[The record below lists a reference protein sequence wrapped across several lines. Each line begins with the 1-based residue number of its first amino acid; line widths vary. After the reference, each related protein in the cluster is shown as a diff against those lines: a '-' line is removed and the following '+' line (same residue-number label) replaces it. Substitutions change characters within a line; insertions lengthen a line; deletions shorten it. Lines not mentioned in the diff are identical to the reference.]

1 MDYRGKSIQQHPHI
15 VDTNENSGDEEY
27 WSENLS
33 TGSQGSQIILLPIT
47 ILNVYM
53 FTFKMVMFSP
63 FKPLPL
69 QKKMSVEKILNR
81 N

>member
-33 TGSQGSQIILLPIT
+33 TGSQIIFFPSNL
-47 ILNVYM
+47 Y
-53 FTFKMVMFSP
+53 KR
-63 FKPLPL
+63 KC
-69 QKKMSVEKILNR
+69 Q
-81 N
+81 

>member
-33 TGSQGSQIILLPIT
+33 TGSQIILLPLQT
-47 ILNVYM
+47 
-53 FTFKMVMFSP
+53 FTFTKENVSGKNTESKLIKFHR
-63 FKPLPL
+63 L
-69 QKKMSVEKILNR
+69 
-81 N
+81 